1 MAVLLFVFVV
11 CSCLLLSFVVVVV
24 VRCLFVVVNT

>member
-11 CSCLLLSFVVVVV
+11 CSCLLLSFIVVV